1 MAGAAPLFMAS
12 SDSVSSST
20 PSARPASWVDR
31 LSYAVF
37 LLLEVVFSCL
47 PISWIWYAG
56 RAAGWLGHLLAGKY
70 RRLAQRNLRIAFGRE
85 KDEAWIRR
93 TAREHFMSLIA
104 NVFCGL
110 KLGTMSQEQIR
121 RHVRL
126 EGLEHMQNALKGGQ
140 PILGVVAHLS
150 CWELLAKVPEFF
162 AFGRR
167 PASMYQPLS
176 NPLLDRY
183 ILNKREKLGYAI
195 FSRRDGFNGP
205 MKHLREHGILGVM
218 VDQHSGDQGLWCP
231 FFDRLAS
238 TTPVAA
244 MMAMRTKAMIVSVS
258 IYHEG
263 VARWRV
269 VYAPSTKM
277 MQAQTVEAMTAAMNL
292 ETEAIVRERPDQ
304 WFWLHNRWK
313 TPKPKFLLDRYRR
326 GIQLPEGYSVEQ
338 LQPFH
343 VLVRSPNWLG
353 DACMALPAVR
363 ALKKGRPDLQITVL
377 GPEKLR
383 DLWEAQPEVSRFIGK
398 DSSEKPWTVARR
410 LRQSGIAFEVGLLF
424 THSTRSTL
432 EFWLAGVPRLVGFA
446 GSFRSKLLHHVI
458 AEHKDKATRH
468 HARRYLQMVQVV
480 GSAAGDEALECPIQV
495 GAERRIGICAG
506 AEYGPAKRWP
516 LERYAQVIRQ
526 LHPALPDYEWVF
538 FGAPNEAEMGEEL
551 SRQVGADIP
560 HTNRVGKTRLAELIQ
575 ELRRCR
581 LLLTNDT
588 GTMHLAAALGVPTV
602 SLFGSTEPILTGP
615 LGAQHTVLREKVPCS
630 PCFERSCPLEHFDC
644 MMKITPER
652 VCQAVLQQLSAHDD
666 SGAGAG
672 QAGEA

>member
-1 MAGAAPLFMAS
+1 MAGAAPHFMAS
-12 SDSVSSST
+12 PDPAPSST
-20 PSARPASWVDR
+20 PRARPASLGDR
-31 LSYAVF
+31 LSFAVF
-37 LLLEVVFSCL
+37 LLLEAGLTCL
-47 PISWIWYAG
+47 PISWIWYTG
-56 RAAGWLGHLLAGKY
+56 RAVGWLGHLLAGRY

-85 KDEAWIRR
+85 KDEAWIKQI
-93 TAREHFMSLIA
+93 AREHFMSLFA
-104 NVFCGL
+104 KVFCGL

-121 RHVRL
+121 QHVRL
-126 EGLEHMQNALKGGQ
+126 EGLEHMEHALKGGQ
-140 PILGVVAHLS
+140 PILGVVSHLS

-183 ILNKREKLGYAI
+183 LLKKRELLGYAI
-195 FSRRDGFNGP
+195 FSRHEGFHGP

-218 VDQHSGDQGLWCP
+218 VDQHSGDQGMWCP

-244 MMAMRTKAMIVSVS
+244 MMATRTKAMIVSVS

-263 VARWRV
+263 AARWRV

-277 MQAQTVEAMTAAMNL
+277 MQGQTVEAMTAEMNL
-292 ETEAIVRERPDQ
+292 EVEAIVRERPDQ

-313 TPKPKFLLDRYRR
+313 TPKPRFLLDRYRR
-326 GIQLPEGYSVEQ
+326 GIHFPAGYSVGQ

-353 DACMALPAVR
+353 DACMAIPAVR
-363 ALKKGRPDLQITVL
+363 ALKKGRPDLEITIF

-398 DSSEKPWTVARR
+398 EKADRPWTVARR
-410 LRQSGIAFEVGLLF
+410 LRKCGIAFEVGLLF

-446 GSFRSKLLHHVI
+446 GSFRAKLLHQVI
-458 AEHKDKATRH
+458 AEPKDTATRH
-468 HARRYLQMVQVV
+468 HARRYLHMAQVL
-480 GSAAGDEALECPIQV
+480 GSTAGDEVLECPAHPS
-495 GAERRIGICAG
+495 AERRIGICAG

-526 LHPALPDYEWVF
+526 LHPALPEYEWVF
-538 FGAPNEAEMGEEL
+538 LGAPNEAEMGEEL
-551 SRQVGADIP
+551 SRQVGASIP

-575 ELRRCR
+575 ELCRCR

-602 SLFGSTEPILTGP
+602 SLFGSTEPVLTGP
-615 LGAQHTVLREKVPCS
+615 LGVQHTVLREKTPCS
-630 PCFERSCPLEHFDC
+630 PCFERTCPLGHFDC

-666 SGAGAG
+666 SGSGAG